1 MSQFAERQIAI
12 HAVWRG
18 DVELMAHVYAWDLN
32 FGGTGHHYTGP
43 FRNVVAI
50 FDEHESRQHCSQAL
64 WRWVDCQYPNY
75 ERRDIAHEAEMVI
88 AGMLISYQ

>member
-1 MSQFAERQIAI
+1 MSQERQIAI

-43 FRNVVAI
+43 FRNVVAL
-50 FDEHESRQHCSQAL
+50 FNQHESSQACSQAL
-64 WRWVDCQYPNY
+64 WRWVDRRDIV
-75 ERRDIAHEAEMVI
+75 ERRDIANEGEMII
-88 AGMLISYQ
+88 AGMLVFYQ